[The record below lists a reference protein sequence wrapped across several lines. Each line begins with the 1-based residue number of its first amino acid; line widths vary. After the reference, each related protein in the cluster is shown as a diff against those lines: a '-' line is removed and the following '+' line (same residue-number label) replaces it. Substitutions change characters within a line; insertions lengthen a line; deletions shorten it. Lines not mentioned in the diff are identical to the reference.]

1 MQNSIRSVLIVG
13 GGTAGWMTAAYL
25 NRFLDPAKCQVTLV
39 ESADLGT
46 IGVGE
51 ATVPPLVA
59 YLRLLGVDEN
69 DFLVQCNAS
78 YKLGIKF
85 TGWLGGTESFWHP
98 FGQNGGTIDGVPVFH
113 HWLREQRAGREPAPY
128 AAYTP
133 QMVLGE
139 MNRAPRSP
147 SQETVITQQG
157 AYAFHLD
164 AKAFANYLMRL
175 ATFRGVHHLVDNV
188 SEVALD
194 DQGMIA
200 TVRTQKGRT
209 LSADLYIDCS
219 GFAGLLI
226 EQALGDK
233 HIDWSKTLLCDRAVV
248 LQVPSHG
255 PMTPYTRATALS
267 AGWAWRIPLAHRTGS
282 GYVYS
287 SHHLSEEAAAQELVA
302 HMGQDADAVTPGH
315 LKMRVGRREHF
326 WVRNCVAVGLA
337 AGFLEPLESTGI
349 FLIQKS
355 IELLLSH
362 FPDRGFSPALARE
375 YNARLGAVYEEMRD
389 FILLHYLLNQR
400 NEAFWKTS
408 RAVLVP
414 PSLAHTLDYYDRTGL
429 VDWQNPALFHEPSF
443 YSIAAGMGR
452 LPQTGHAMAAY
463 ADSAGVGR
471 ALDSIKAANFS
482 LAQAMPDHADLIATL
497 HASRPPAAP

>member
-1 MQNSIRSVLIVG
+1 MQNSLRSILIVG

-25 NRFLDPAKCQVTLV
+25 NRFLDPAKCQITLV

-59 YLRLLGVDEN
+59 YLRMIGVDED
-69 DFLVQCNAS
+69 DFMTQCNAT

-85 TGWLGGTESFWHP
+85 SGWNNGAAGGDSFWHP
-98 FGQNGGTIDGVPVFH
+98 FGPNGGSPDGLPLFH
-113 HWLREQRAGREPAPY
+113 HWLREHQAGREPAPY
-128 AAYTP
+128 AAFSP

-139 MNRAPRSP
+139 MNRAPRSL
-147 SQETVITQQG
+147 TQGSIVTSQG

-175 ATFRGVHHLVDNV
+175 ATWRGVQHLTDDV
-188 SEVALD
+188 SEVTLD
-194 DQGMIA
+194 DAGDIE
-200 TVRTQKGRT
+200 TVRTKKGRT

-233 HIDWSKTLLCDRAVV
+233 HLDWSRYLLCDRAVV
-248 LQVPSHG
+248 LQVPNEG
-255 PMTPYTRATALS
+255 PMTPYTRSTALS
-267 AGWAWRIPLAHRTGS
+267 AGWAWRIPLAQRTGS

-287 SHHLSEEAAAQELVA
+287 SHFTSAEDAESELVA
-302 HMGQDADAVTPGH
+302 HMGQDRARVKPGH
-315 LKMRVGRREHF
+315 LNMRIGRRENF

-349 FLIQKS
+349 FMIQKGL
-355 IELLLSH
+355 ELLLDH
-362 FPDRGFSPALARE
+362 FPNRDFTPALARE
-375 YNARLGAVYEEMRD
+375 YNARMGRVYEEMRD

-400 NEAFWKTS
+400 EEPFWKAS
-408 RAVLVP
+408 RSVLVP

-429 VDWQNPALFHEPSF
+429 TNWEHPTLFHDPSF
-443 YSIAAGMGR
+443 YAIATGMGR
-452 LPQTGHAMAAY
+452 LPRTGHAMAAY
-463 ADSAGVGR
+463 ADSALVTR
-471 ALDSIKAANFS
+471 AFDAIKAQNFA
-482 LAQAMPDHADLIATL
+482 LAQAMPDHADLIAAL
-497 HASRPPAAP
+497 HARAA